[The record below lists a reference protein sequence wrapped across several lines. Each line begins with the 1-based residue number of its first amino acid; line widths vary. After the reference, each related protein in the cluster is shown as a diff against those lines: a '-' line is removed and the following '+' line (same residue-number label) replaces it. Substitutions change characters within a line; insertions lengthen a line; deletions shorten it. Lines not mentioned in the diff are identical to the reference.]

1 MRFEIIEPGE
11 YFTVDAST
19 APPGEPRNGPW
30 TLFARIPPYPL
41 QVATVG
47 LYTMTKFL
55 PGVPAIAPQH
65 VRMVE
70 EGV

>member
-1 MRFEIIEPGE
+1 MKFEITKSGE
-11 YFTVDAST
+11 YFTVDSNT

-47 LYTMTKFL
+47 FYTMTEFL
-55 PGVPAIAPQH
+55 PDVSAVAPQH
-65 VRMVE
+65 VRRVE
-70 EGV
+70 